1 MSSRS
6 YALRLL
12 KTRLRS
18 AWELRQALLRR
29 EVPADEVEE
38 LIRELTEVDL
48 VNDLRFAKAWIA
60 TRDRL
65 SPRGINVLRVELA
78 QKGIDK
84 ATMHRALSLREEE
97 RLEEEGMGEEARAR
111 LVMSRKERQYQHLPP
126 DVYKRRMAGVLLR
139 RGFPTDLVMRILKP

>member
-12 KTRLRS
+12 KVRLRS

-29 EVPADEVEE
+29 EVPADEVED
-38 LIRELTEVDL
+38 LINELTEVDL
-48 VNDLRFAKAWIA
+48 INDLRFAKAWIA

-65 SPRGINVLRVELA
+65 SPRGGNVLRLELT

-84 ATMHRALSLREEE
+84 ATMQKALSLREEE
-97 RLEEEGMGEEARAR
+97 RKEEVGMTEEERAR
-111 LVMSRKERQYQHLPP
+111 LVIARKERQYQHLPP
-126 DVYKRRMAGVLLR
+126 EVYKRRMAGVLLR